1 MEIFSFLLCKYLSG
15 ISSFFL
21 LGPVL
26 KNIYSLALYRKKF
39 SDLWS
44 YPRSDIFSYV
54 SLRNFMVLS
63 FKFRSMIYFELI
75 IVNTAK
81 YGSKYIFFYI
91 NMQSFYHNLLER
103 LPFSTTFPLHVCQ
116 KSVVYAYVGLILDF
130 YSFPLMSCVL
140 LCLLVLPCQYHT
152 CSDY

>member
-1 MEIFSFLLCKYLSG
+1 M
-15 ISSFFL
+15 
-21 LGPVL
+21 
-26 KNIYSLALYRKKF
+26 A
-39 SDLWS
+39 
-44 YPRSDIFSYV
+44 
-54 SLRNFMVLS
+54 LS

-130 YSFPLMSCVL
+130 YSFPLMSCLYHACWYYHANTIPVL
-140 LCLLVLPCQYHT
+140 ITKNSY
-152 CSDY
+152 